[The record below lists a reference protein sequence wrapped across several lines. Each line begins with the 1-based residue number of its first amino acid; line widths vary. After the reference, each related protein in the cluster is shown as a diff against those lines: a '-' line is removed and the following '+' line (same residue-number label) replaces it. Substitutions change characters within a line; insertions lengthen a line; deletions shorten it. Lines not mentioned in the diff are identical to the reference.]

1 MSSIKLHQISIEND
15 FENLIPKYHVDFRET
30 IDASYVCF

>member
-1 MSSIKLHQISIEND
+1 MSSIIQHHTLIEKD

-30 IDASYVCF
+30 IDASYVFC